1 MFTMRNQLPLLS
13 AIAGGTVL
21 RTDVGFPSWGRSDM
35 ATHLPTLT
43 VLLPIYR
50 GHTR

>member
-1 MFTMRNQLPLLS
+1 MSNTRNHIPLLS

-21 RTDVGFPSWGRSDM
+21 RAGGFPSWSRSDM
-35 ATHLPTLT
+35 ASPT
-43 VLLPIYR
+43 VLLPIHR

>member
-1 MFTMRNQLPLLS
+1 MSNTRNQLPLLS

-21 RTDVGFPSWGRSDM
+21 RADGGFPSWGRSDM
-35 ATHLPTLT
+35 ASPT

>member
-1 MFTMRNQLPLLS
+1 MSNTRNQLPLLS

>member
-1 MFTMRNQLPLLS
+1 MSNTRNHLTLLS

-21 RTDVGFPSWGRSDM
+21 RAGGGFPSGGRSDM

>member
-1 MFTMRNQLPLLS
+1 MSNTRNQLPLLS

-21 RTDVGFPSWGRSDM
+21 RTDGGFPSWGRPDM
-35 ATHLPTLT
+35 ASPT

>member
-1 MFTMRNQLPLLS
+1 MSNTRNQLPLLS
-13 AIAGGTVL
+13 GIAGGTVL
-21 RTDVGFPSWGRSDM
+21 RADDGFPSRGRSDM
-35 ATHLPTLT
+35 ASPT